1 MVGKKVLYEAT
12 VSDIIKG
19 ERNTPFYNELN
30 QQLSYVPLRFRER
43 VSSVLHCKVDYI
55 EKRKGEGCVA
65 RHSQNRQCLGRTAF
79 DVKDNALRAE
89 QRNWVKG
96 HCESAVNRSMV
107 TGISSTDA
115 KEYTSL
121 KVSIQLEDNAQISP
135 ILNEVSMLQRL
146 QSFADKDHPGLD
158 FTRLSY
164 DIFQLVSRSGC
175 HYCIASKPQ
184 GNSVRTLQET
194 FPNRRLPKLLVKSLI
209 HRLYFSVNWLHA
221 TCGVVHTDI
230 LPQNVL
236 MQIEDDTSLKDVEDQ
251 ESQDP
256 SVPITRNNGDVTTI
270 VYRSRPTMLELSGH
284 PILTDFG
291 QMRLVEGC
299 VNQDWWMPDLYRA
312 PEVLLQLPWGFP
324 VDIWSI
330 GVMG

>member
-1 MVGKKVLYEAT
+1 MVALKARSLSPLPLSLVVRRCWVRLQVPLLRRWTFSMAKVQAIEEETL
-12 VSDIIKG
+12 
-19 ERNTPFYNELN
+19 PFYHQKHYYPVKIGQVFNSRYRVIAKLGYGAYSTVWLAWDERFGFLPMIHSR
-30 QQLSYVPLRFRER
+30 LSLTT
-43 VSSVLHCKVDYI
+43 K
-55 EKRKGEGCVA
+55 
-65 RHSQNRQCLGRTAF
+65 HS
-79 DVKDNALRAE
+79 
-89 QRNWVKG
+89 
-96 HCESAVNRSMV
+96 
-107 TGISSTDA
+107 A

-221 TCGVVHTDI
+221 TCGVAHTGT
-230 LPQNVL
+230 PWNV
-236 MQIEDDTSLKDVEDQ
+236 
-251 ESQDP
+251 
-256 SVPITRNNGDVTTI
+256 
-270 VYRSRPTMLELSGH
+270 YLS
-284 PILTDFG
+284 
-291 QMRLVEGC
+291 
-299 VNQDWWMPDLYRA
+299 W
-312 PEVLLQLPWGFP
+312 
-324 VDIWSI
+324 
-330 GVMG
+330 